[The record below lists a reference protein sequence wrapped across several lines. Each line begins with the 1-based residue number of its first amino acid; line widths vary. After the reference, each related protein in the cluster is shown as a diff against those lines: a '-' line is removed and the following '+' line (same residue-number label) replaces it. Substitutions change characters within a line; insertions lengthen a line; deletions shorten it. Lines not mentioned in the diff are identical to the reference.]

1 MSLWKK
7 RGPFR
12 PWSFW
17 WGLLDQILEKLFL
30 ANIKG
35 SYMIFLPRL
44 KTIFIPHSLKTT
56 RNNPTSPHDGP
67 IKKLFFTKTLYISIT
82 SNETVQNSKSKS
94 KKFSF
99 LCTFKKVSVDGSF
112 GAEINISFQL
122 YLQGLPHTCLHCPSA
137 SLGLVY
143 PPPPFHTRSV
153 LIKGTVREYRKTR
166 NT

>member
-1 MSLWKK
+1 
-7 RGPFR
+7 
-12 PWSFW
+12 
-17 WGLLDQILEKLFL
+17 
-30 ANIKG
+30 
-35 SYMIFLPRL
+35 L
-44 KTIFIPHSLKTT
+44 KTIFIPHSFKAT
-56 RNNPTSPHDGP
+56 RNNPTSPHDG
-67 IKKLFFTKTLYISIT
+67 
-82 SNETVQNSKSKS
+82 NETVQNSKSKS

-143 PPPPFHTRSV
+143 HPPPFHSRSV

-166 NT
+166 NTYRASKVQQFISHSNIICIYGKRCFVLIFTSV